1 MYVIIC
7 YVKKSLCWFVTLS
20 KKLISLNIFSDSVVL
35 RIGSRAQFSP
45 ALLKL
50 EDEVKPLG
58 KKLSPCPRDLKRT
71 TVERLFR
78 DEGFVLDWCAFRL
91 VRTFSGLLEYN
102 VTAPFCSGM

>member
-1 MYVIIC
+1 
-7 YVKKSLCWFVTLS
+7 
-20 KKLISLNIFSDSVVL
+20 VVL
-35 RIGSRAQFSP
+35 RIGSRAQFSS

-78 DEGFVLDWCAFRL
+78 DKGFVLDWCAFRL

-102 VTAPFCSGM
+102 APFCSGMNMQTNFEKLN